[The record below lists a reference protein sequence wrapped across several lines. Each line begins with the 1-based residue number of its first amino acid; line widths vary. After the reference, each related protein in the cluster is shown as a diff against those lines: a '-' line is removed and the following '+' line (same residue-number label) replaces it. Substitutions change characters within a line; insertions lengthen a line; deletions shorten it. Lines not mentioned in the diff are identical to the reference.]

1 MPYIKE
7 CEMLRLC
14 VLSCLLACLPL
25 ASHASAQ
32 ISLASTSCSGDM
44 ALSSDSG
51 ISFNCTG
58 NLSLDGGWLT
68 SDSPISLLASGDLT
82 LSNLHL
88 YAPAISLSSLTGS
101 LTIGSNVL
109 FDTTHTVLLTSGA
122 TPVDRWSPRPVIA
135 WQSFDIGL
143 HPGSVI
149 SESSSNSNAINQSII
164 QKPALAG
171 SLVLTPAQSQMLI
184 HESRITLTNNAGIN
198 VSAVPEPDGYML
210 MLAGLGLL
218 ACRRKSKN

>member
-1 MPYIKE
+1 
-7 CEMLRLC
+7 MLRLS
-14 VLSCLLACLPL
+14 VLSCLLVCLPL

-32 ISLASTSCSGDM
+32 ISLANTNCSGDM

-51 ISFNCTG
+51 ITFNCTG

-82 LSNLHL
+82 LNNLRL

-109 FDTTHTVLLTSGA
+109 FDATHTAVLTGGA

-135 WQSFDIGL
+135 WQSFEIGL
-143 HPGSVI
+143 NPGSVI
-149 SESSSNSNAINQSII
+149 SVSSSNSNPINQTMIHR
-164 QKPALAG
+164 PALAG
-171 SLVLTPAQSQMLI
+171 SLVLTAAQSQMLI
-184 HESRITLTNNAGIN
+184 HESRITLTNNAGMN